1 MGNLSASENLLHPP
15 AANGNHGSLHSIMEE
30 EQAPKSESLEGEF
43 SDFLSILDQ
52 PEFSDVTLLVE
63 GGRKI
68 HCHQVILA
76 SRSTYFEATFTN
88 DFSEKECGTVDLSRS
103 NISYE
108 QLMRLL
114 RHIYSDSAKIDSKAI
129 FDIVQLADRY
139 DVQSIKRRCE
149 QIFAQHI
156 SIDSVCQIFKY
167 ACQFNCERLKET
179 CLNFTEEN
187 HQEVL
192 QSPGFEELDREE
204 LL

>member
-1 MGNLSASENLLHPP
+1 
-15 AANGNHGSLHSIMEE
+15 MEE
-30 EQAPKSESLEGEF
+30 EQAPRSDDQDGVEHA
-43 SDFLSILDQ
+43 DFLSILDQ

-114 RHIYSDSAKIDSKAI
+114 RHIYSDSAKIDSKHI
-129 FDIVQLADRY
+129 FDIVQ
-139 DVQSIKRRCE
+139 VSEKR
-149 QIFAQHI
+149 
-156 SIDSVCQIFKY
+156 
-167 ACQFNCERLKET
+167 LET
-179 CLNFTEEN
+179 
-187 HQEVL
+187 
-192 QSPGFEELDREE
+192 S
-204 LL
+204 